1 MKSLCFVKLFK
12 QLFLYWRLEK
22 FVYLAFS
29 NINSRSLFAKTL
41 SDMEQYKQTP
51 NKDKALTTLRPLH
64 LLQFP
69 TSLEPQVPKQT
80 TDSI

>member
-41 SDMEQYKQTP
+41 SDME
-51 NKDKALTTLRPLH
+51 
-64 LLQFP
+64 
-69 TSLEPQVPKQT
+69 
-80 TDSI
+80 